1 MIASLSFCGISPCIA
16 DCHVDACQ
24 HASVKK
30 SQRSTAYHR
39 EVGFTHLLR
48 KPVDLSLCVAE
59 DDGLGDGE
67 CVIQITQSVKLPVFL
82 LYSNE
87 ELLDSFKGK
96 FITLDQDPDGVC
108 HEFRCHFEDIVWE
121 SSRKDDD
128 LCLRWQVAVDIVD
141 LLLETLVEK
150 LICFVENEDL
160 DVARAQVAALDHVDN
175 SAWGTTDDVLAI
187 VKLPHILSK

>member
-1 MIASLSFCGISPCIA
+1 MRYLQAGVTYVTYHCEIS
-16 DCHVDACQ
+16 
-24 HASVKK
+24 
-30 SQRSTAYHR
+30 
-39 EVGFTHLLR
+39 FTHLLGE
-48 KPVDLSLCVAE
+48 PVDLSLGVAE
-59 DDGLGDGE
+59 DDSLSNGE
-67 CVIQITQSVKLPVFL
+67 RVVQITQGVEFPIFFL
-82 LYSNE
+82 DGDE

-128 LCLRWQVAVDIVD
+128 LCLRWQIAVDIVD

-175 SAWGTTDDVLAI
+175 SAWRTTDDVLAI